1 MHFNGFQLK
10 NWVFKNFQHL
20 LRTKKLLLDII
31 KGNKMRKIILTII
44 LSSFLPALAT
54 AEDKKMQNS
63 NPNPTAS
70 LMSGKHMMNSNPN
83 ASIMEGKH
91 MMMSDDPF
99 SSHPKGNSGTSEKVK
114 KGYTVIK
121 YKE

>member
-1 MHFNGFQLK
+1 M
-10 NWVFKNFQHL
+10 
-20 LRTKKLLLDII
+20 RTKKLLLDII
-31 KGNKMRKIILTII
+31 RGNKNEKNFILRTKKTHIL
-44 LSSFLPALAT
+44 LSSFLSALAI

-63 NPNPTAS
+63 NPNAS

-83 ASIMEGKH
+83 ANDSVMEGKH

-99 SSHPKGNSGTSEKVK
+99 SSHPKGNSGARKTSGKVK

>member
-1 MHFNGFQLK
+1 
-10 NWVFKNFQHL
+10 
-20 LRTKKLLLDII
+20 
-31 KGNKMRKIILTII
+31 MRKIILTII
-44 LSSFLPALAT
+44 LSSFLPALAI

-63 NPNPTAS
+63 SPNAS

-83 ASIMEGKH
+83 ASVMEGKH

-99 SSHPKGNSGTSEKVK
+99 SSHPKGNSGARKTSEKVK